1 MELRHIRP
9 NTLDSLVASKMKEDV
24 YHAREYIRDG
34 GWVLDVGANIGAFCL
49 HVKSFCRQARIVC
62 VEPMPSNLDTLRA
75 NVTDQAFIEPVALVG
90 KSGPVV
96 MYDFGPM
103 YSGCHSIY
111 PLGVAQAVP
120 VEVHGKTL
128 ADLFEEY
135 EIDEVQFLK
144 LDCQGAEYDV
154 IPSADAS
161 LLQRINYIALEV
173 HHTIAG
179 GEAVLGTIPE
189 QAEKARRM
197 YEYLG
202 RTHRLIHGNLVGVDT
217 EQVWENK
224 RLSTSNLDD
233 VSAKVL

>member
-1 MELRHIRP
+1 MEPRHIRP
-9 NTLDSLVASKMKEDV
+9 DTLDSLVVSKMKEDV

-49 HVKSFCRQARIVC
+49 HVKSFCPQARMIC

-75 NVTDQAFIEPVALVG
+75 NVTDQAFIEAVALVD

-111 PLGVAQAVP
+111 PLGVARAVP
-120 VEVHGKTL
+120 VEVPGKTL

-135 EIDEVQFLK
+135 GIGEVRFLK

-154 IPSADAS
+154 IPSADIS
-161 LLQRINYIALEV
+161 LLQRIDYIALEV

-189 QAEKARRM
+189 QSEKARRM
-197 YEYLG
+197 FEHLSQ
-202 RTHRLIHGNLVGVDT
+202 THRLIHGNLEDVDT
-217 EQVWENK
+217 EQVWENR
-224 RLSTSNLDD
+224 RLSS
-233 VSAKVL
+233 